1 VTHAS
6 RDMVCGAIGLALAAA
21 YFALADALPVSLLA
35 DEIGADG
42 VPKSLAVGL
51 ALCSLLL
58 IGRAAMV
65 RKASSDGGEAVGLRD
80 HARSLGI
87 IALGALYAA
96 IAPAIGYPP
105 ALALLLVAAALYFGT
120 ALTLRLVLVAA
131 LGAALFWA
139 LFVKMLGVAMPSG
152 SLLRLLV

>member
-1 VTHAS
+1 MTVAA
-6 RDMVCGAIGLALAAA
+6 RDMLCGAVGLVLAAF
-21 YFALADALPVSLLA
+21 YFRLADALPVSLLS

-58 IGRAAMV
+58 IGRAALA
-65 RKASSDGGEAVGLRD
+65 RASSPRAEASSAIG
-80 HARSLGI
+80 HARSFGI
-87 IALGALYAA
+87 VALGALYAA
-96 IAPAIGYPP
+96 VAPAIGYAP
-105 ALALLLVAAALYFGT
+105 ALALLIAATTLYFG
-120 ALTLRLVLVAA
+120 AAPSLRLALAAA
-131 LGAALFWA
+131 LGAALFWV

>member
-1 VTHAS
+1 VTAAR
-6 RDMVCGAIGLALAAA
+6 RDVLCGAFGLALAAS
-21 YFALADALPVSLLA
+21 YYALADALPVSLLS

-51 ALCSLLL
+51 ALCSMLL
-58 IGRAAMV
+58 IGRAALA
-65 RKASSDGGEAVGLRD
+65 RGAPARDSSNLFD

-96 IAPAIGYPP
+96 LAPATGYVP
-105 ALALLLVAAALYFGT
+105 ALALLLAATALYFG
-120 ALTLRLVLVAA
+120 AGLGLRLVLISA

-139 LFVKMLGVAMPSG
+139 LFAKMLGVAMPQG
-152 SLLRLLV
+152 TLLRLLT